1 MLAEVEAFLRDDARQ
16 LLLVHGFAGS
26 GKSRFAQSMEEYIC
40 GAFHGAIAA
49 SDSYSY
55 RVVERRGAHRSMTRR
70 QGAFHDEMRERKR
83 LPVLVWSNLA
93 VLANPVANLLEESL
107 RAPPLL
113 PLVPLAATAST
124 PPVPKPSPLPPMS
137 PAPSPRARA
146 TLAPGVAPVCTPVN
160 APCFTPIQG
169 RWGSSQG
176 RTALTQEGAL
186 EGTLEGAQVEAQ
198 EEAGARPR
206 LEETQE
212 PTSVGRC
219 I

>member
-49 SDSYSY
+49 SDSYSC
-55 RVVERRGAHRSMTRR
+55 RVGERRGAHRSMTRR

-107 RAPPLL
+107 RAPPLRFNDLQVRELREKVRDGELRLL
-113 PLVPLAATAST
+113 PIVVLDGYDEVAS
-124 PPVPKPSPLPPMS
+124 SNS
-137 PAPSPRARA
+137 
-146 TLAPGVAPVCTPVN
+146 
-160 APCFTPIQG
+160 
-169 RWGSSQG
+169 W
-176 RTALTQEGAL
+176 
-186 EGTLEGAQVEAQ
+186 
-198 EEAGARPR
+198 
-206 LEETQE
+206 
-212 PTSVGRC
+212 
-219 I
+219 